1 MNNKKSKPTWLLVVL
16 LCLIAG
22 FIFPFVFTFVADIFE
37 YIIFFF
43 IDASKFN
50 TGMLPLLNLFLG
62 ILTNFIGIIGV
73 IFGVKLSA
81 RIINKHFLVKDGKLL
96 VNSSLILLIIFKIGY
111 IINELFG
118 VKTSLFY
125 WGILSDVV
133 ILIIFTVIFYI
144 FSYGSFVKSKD
155 K

>member
-1 MNNKKSKPTWLLVVL
+1 
-16 LCLIAG
+16 
-22 FIFPFVFTFVADIFE
+22 
-37 YIIFFF
+37 
-43 IDASKFN
+43 
-50 TGMLPLLNLFLG
+50 MLPLLNLFLG

-125 WGILSDVV
+125 GGILSDVV